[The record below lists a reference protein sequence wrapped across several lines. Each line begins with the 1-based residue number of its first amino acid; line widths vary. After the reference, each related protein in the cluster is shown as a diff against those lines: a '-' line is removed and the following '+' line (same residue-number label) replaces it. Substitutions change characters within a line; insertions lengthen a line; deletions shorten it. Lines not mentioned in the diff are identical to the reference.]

1 MFWNEQRSK
10 KMNEW
15 MARDGRPRRAMDD
28 AWMMDATTTT
38 TVVPTTRDEDD
49 GCVGYAPDVFVST
62 SPVKY
67 GLDAEWV
74 VSDDDD
80 DDDDDVRGVDE
91 EENEEKVDVKASPEI
106 LRAPKVGVQALSDS
120 EDDDD
125 SEEDDEDVK
134 ENADAAVL
142 RAMGGVSSFSP
153 MNRAWSAYD
162 PKKEVAKGRD
172 AIDAL
177 RRMEDERERER
188 EEAEEKAKALLNAS
202 GRPKRGAAMRTEERS
217 KRAKTKPEEE
227 RKVRRALE
235 ESEHES
241 ESDEDDTEPRGYGRR
256 ISAPA
261 DAGPSGLLEPT
272 SPSSEQRPTPTL
284 SAEQA
289 VPSTSDPGDEE
300 EEKEPVVQRVLLS
313 SGFSERQREELVKK
327 VLDIGG
333 SVTTSLDDFTVFV
346 TEAPLKRTKNVMAAA
361 LRNRPIVGASWL
373 DKSAKQNVVLPPE
386 RFLIRDRKFES
397 SHGYN
402 PLLERDLSHF
412 RGLKF
417 TFSNTGTTKIREPDG
432 ARDVIIDLLRVAG
445 ARVSKSDADADFR
458 VLLTKSKSARTVSR
472 RDSGASIPTH
482 HFGDVLAALLT
493 GRRLVGD
500 A

>member
-1 MFWNEQRSK
+1 
-10 KMNEW
+10 
-15 MARDGRPRRAMDD
+15 MDD
-28 AWMMDATTTT
+28 AWMMDATTMEMTTTT

-49 GCVGYAPDVFVST
+49 GCEGYARDVFVSA

-80 DDDDDVRGVDE
+80 DDDDDDDARGVDE

-106 LRAPKVGVQALSDS
+106 LRAPKVGVKALSDS

-125 SEEDDEDVK
+125 DSEDDDEDVK
-134 ENADAAVL
+134 ANADAAVL
-142 RAMGGVSSFSP
+142 RATGGASSFSP

-172 AIDAL
+172 AIVAL
-177 RRMEDERERER
+177 RRMEDEREREKA
-188 EEAEEKAKALLNAS
+188 EAEEKAKALLNAR

-227 RKVRRALE
+227 KRKVHRALE

-241 ESDEDDTEPRGYGRR
+241 ESDEDGTEPRGYGRR

-272 SPSSEQRPTPTL
+272 SPPSEERPTPTL

-289 VPSTSDPGDEE
+289 VPSTSDPEDEE
-300 EEKEPVVQRVLLS
+300 EEEETLVQRVLLS

-327 VLDIGG
+327 VLAIGG

-402 PLLERDLSHF
+402 PLVERDQSRF

-417 TFSNTGTTKIREPDG
+417 TFSNTGATKIRELDG

-445 ARVSKSDADADFR
+445 ALVSKSDVDADFR

-493 GRRLVGD
+493 GRRLIGDGD

>member
-1 MFWNEQRSK
+1 
-10 KMNEW
+10 
-15 MARDGRPRRAMDD
+15 MDD
-28 AWMMDATTTT
+28 AWTMDATTETT
-38 TVVPTTRDEDD
+38 TVVPTATVRDGDD
-49 GCVGYAPDVFVST
+49 GCVGYAPDVFAST

-67 GLDAEWV
+67 GLDAEWI
-74 VSDDDD
+74 VSDDD

-91 EENEEKVDVKASPEI
+91 EENVEKEDVKASPEI
-106 LRAPKVGVQALSDS
+106 LRAPKVGVKALSDS
-120 EDDDD
+120 EDDD
-125 SEEDDEDVK
+125 SEDDDSEDVK
-134 ENADAAVL
+134 ANADAAVL
-142 RAMGGVSSFSP
+142 RATGGASSFSP

-188 EEAEEKAKALLNAS
+188 EEAEEKAKALLNAR

-227 RKVRRALE
+227 RKVHRALE

-241 ESDEDDTEPRGYGRR
+241 ESDEDGTEPQGYGRR

-272 SPSSEQRPTPTL
+272 SPPSEQRPTPTL

-289 VPSTSDPGDEE
+289 VPSTSDPGEE
-300 EEKEPVVQRVLLS
+300 EEEEETPVQRVLLS

-327 VLDIGG
+327 VLAIGG

-373 DKSAKQNVVLPPE
+373 DKSAKQNAVLPPE

-402 PLLERDLSHF
+402 PLLERDQSRF

-417 TFSNTGTTKIREPDG
+417 TFANTGATKIRESDG
-432 ARDVIIDLLRVAG
+432 TRDVIVDLLRVAG

-493 GRRLVGD
+493 DRRLVGD

>member
-1 MFWNEQRSK
+1 MSETGD
-10 KMNEW
+10 
-15 MARDGRPRRAMDD
+15 RDGAMDD
-28 AWMMDATTTT
+28 AWTMEMTTTMDATTT
-38 TVVPTTRDEDD
+38 TVVPTATVRDGGD
-49 GCVGYAPDVFVST
+49 GCVGYAPDVFVSA

-67 GLDAEWV
+67 GLDAEWL

-80 DDDDDVRGVDE
+80 DDGDDVRGVDE
-91 EENEEKVDVKASPEI
+91 EENVEKEDVKEASPAEI
-106 LRAPKVGVQALSDS
+106 LRAPKVGVKALSDS
-120 EDDDD
+120 EDDD
-125 SEEDDEDVK
+125 SEDDDDEDVK
-134 ENADAAVL
+134 ANADAAVL
-142 RAMGGVSSFSP
+142 RAMGGASSLSP

-227 RKVRRALE
+227 RKVHRALE

-300 EEKEPVVQRVLLS
+300 EEKEPLVQRVLLS

-402 PLLERDLSHF
+402 PLLERDQSRF
-412 RGLKF
+412 RGLEF
-417 TFSNTGTTKIREPDG
+417 TFSNTGATKIREPDG

-445 ARVSKSDADADFR
+445 ACVSKSAADADFR
-458 VLLTKSKSARTVSR
+458 ILLTKSKSARTASR

-482 HFGDVLAALLT
+482 HFSDVLAALLN

>member
-1 MFWNEQRSK
+1 
-10 KMNEW
+10 
-15 MARDGRPRRAMDD
+15 MDD
-28 AWMMDATTTT
+28 AWTMEAIET
-38 TVVPTTRDEDD
+38 TVAIPTATARDGDQ
-49 GCVGYAPDVFVST
+49 GCRGYALDVSAST

-67 GLDAEWV
+67 GLDAAWI
-74 VSDDDD
+74 VSEDDDD
-80 DDDDDVRGVDE
+80 DDARGVDG
-91 EENEEKVDVKASPEI
+91 EENEEKVNVKASPEI
-106 LRAPKVGVQALSDS
+106 LRAPKLGVKALSDS
-120 EDDDD
+120 EDDD
-125 SEEDDEDVK
+125 SEDDDEVVK
-134 ENADAAVL
+134 PNDGAVP
-142 RAMGGVSSFSP
+142 RAMGGASSFSL

-177 RRMEDERERER
+177 RKMEDERERER
-188 EEAEEKAKALLNAS
+188 EEAEEKAKALLNAR
-202 GRPKRGAAMRTEERS
+202 GRPKRGAAIRTEERS
-217 KRAKTKPEEE
+217 KRAKTKPQE
-227 RKVRRALE
+227 RKVHHTLE

-241 ESDEDDTEPRGYGRR
+241 ESEEDGTEMRDCRRR

-261 DAGPSGLLEPT
+261 DASPSGLLEPT
-272 SPSSEQRPTPTL
+272 SPPSEQRPTPTL
-284 SAEQA
+284 SAEQD
-289 VPSTSDPGDEE
+289 VPSMSDREVEE
-300 EEKEPVVQRVLLS
+300 EEAPVEGVHRVLFS
-313 SGFSERQREELVKK
+313 SGFSERQLEELIKK
-327 VLDIGG
+327 VLKIGG

-361 LRNRPIVGASWL
+361 LCNRPIVSASWL

-402 PLLERDLSHF
+402 PLLKRDQSRF

-417 TFSNTGTTKIREPDG
+417 TFDNTDAATTTIREPDG

-445 ARVSKSDADADFR
+445 ARVSKSDVDADFR
-458 VLLTKSKSARTVSR
+458 ILLTKSKRARAASR

-493 GRRLVGD
+493 GRRLIGD
-500 A
+500 DP

>member
-1 MFWNEQRSK
+1 
-10 KMNEW
+10 
-15 MARDGRPRRAMDD
+15 
-28 AWMMDATTTT
+28 
-38 TVVPTTRDEDD
+38 
-49 GCVGYAPDVFVST
+49 
-62 SPVKY
+62 
-67 GLDAEWV
+67 
-74 VSDDDD
+74 
-80 DDDDDVRGVDE
+80 
-91 EENEEKVDVKASPEI
+91 
-106 LRAPKVGVQALSDS
+106 
-120 EDDDD
+120 
-125 SEEDDEDVK
+125 
-134 ENADAAVL
+134 
-142 RAMGGVSSFSP
+142 
-153 MNRAWSAYD
+153 
-162 PKKEVAKGRD
+162 
-172 AIDAL
+172 
-177 RRMEDERERER
+177 
-188 EEAEEKAKALLNAS
+188 
-202 GRPKRGAAMRTEERS
+202 MRTEERS
-217 KRAKTKPEEE
+217 KRAKTKPDEE
-227 RKVRRALE
+227 RKVHRALE

-241 ESDEDDTEPRGYGRR
+241 ESDEDDTEPQGHGRR

-272 SPSSEQRPTPTL
+272 SPPSEQRPTPTL

-289 VPSTSDPGDEE
+289 VPSTSDPGEE
-300 EEKEPVVQRVLLS
+300 EEEEPMVQRVLLS
-313 SGFSERQREELVKK
+313 SGFSERQREELVQK

-402 PLLERDLSHF
+402 PLLERDQSRF

-417 TFSNTGTTKIREPDG
+417 TFSNTGATKIREPDG

-445 ARVSKSDADADFR
+445 ARMSKSDADADFHI
-458 VLLTKSKSARTVSR
+458 LLTKSKSARTTSR